1 MSRYSEQLE
10 HEAETTR
17 WQVTQTLEELRSR
30 ITPGQVIDQV
40 VDYARDGGAT
50 EMMRNFGRQVRDNP
64 LPLTL
69 IGAGIAWLMIG
80 NGHARTNGAHRAGE
94 AMRHTRER
102 AEAALD
108 RATGVVGET
117 SAEVGEAANSAWHR
131 TTGAAG
137 DAATAVR
144 DTATST
150 YHRVARGTSHLAG
163 RVGDSTMAAARGTAA
178 TGRTVVDFCREQPLV
193 LAGLGLALGAAI
205 GALAPQRHA
214 GDGHDAEGEHVN
226 DNPAAAPEA
235 IPGTEE
241 KQGTMSS
248 ASLVTDGESG

>member
-1 MSRYSEQLE
+1 
-10 HEAETTR
+10 
-17 WQVTQTLEELRSR
+17 
-30 ITPGQVIDQV
+30 
-40 VDYARDGGAT
+40 
-50 EMMRNFGRQVRDNP
+50 MMRNFGRQVRDNP

-69 IGAGIAWLMIG
+69 IGAGIAWLMLG
-80 NGHARTNGAHRAGE
+80 NGHARTNGAHRD

-108 RATGVVGET
+108 RATGI
-117 SAEVGEAANSAWHR
+117 VGEAATSAQEAADTAWHR

-137 DAATAVR
+137 DAAAAVR
-144 DTATST
+144 DTAAST
-150 YHRVARGTSHLAG
+150 WRGVAHGTGHLAG
-163 RVGDSTMAAARGTAA
+163 RVGESTMAAARGTAA

-205 GALAPQRHA
+205 GALVPPSYA
-214 GDGHDAEGEHVN
+214 GDGQDARDAEGGHVN

-235 IPGTEE
+235 IPTAEE
-241 KQGTMSS
+241 KQATGS